1 MILYALEINVG
12 TKAKPIML
20 YAKLGPYGEL
30 SVFGT
35 PKLEDAVKYRSR
47 KIAERVIER
56 NSNPDLEK
64 AGWKIVEVEKIVSVS
79 FVRK

>member
-1 MILYALEINVG
+1 MTLYALEINVG

-20 YAKLGPYGEL
+20 YAKLGPYSEL

-35 PKLEDAVKYRSR
+35 PNLQDAVKYRSR
-47 KIAERVIER
+47 KIAERVMQR
-56 NSNPDLEK
+56 NSNPDLQK
-64 AGWKIVEVEKIVSVS
+64 AGWQIVEVEQVVS